1 MAIHWA
7 LERLET
13 LLPAH
18 IYANLEAASCNPAI
32 PIDAGGTYPIIHAE
46 TGNMLAGVPY
56 ARGMR
61 VPRSKMR
68 ALVSEGIDVQF
79 GKKLVDVEFGADGK
93 GVVAKFDDGERLKGS
108 MVVGAEGA
116 KSRVREIAMNS
127 VEKAATTPFPIWHMN
142 LTVCYGDAE
151 KAQFV

>member
-1 MAIHWA
+1 
-7 LERLET
+7 
-13 LLPAH
+13 
-18 IYANLEAASCNPAI
+18 
-32 PIDAGGTYPIIHAE
+32 
-46 TGNMLAGVPY
+46 MLAGVPY

-68 ALVSEGIDVQF
+68 ALVSEGIDVHF
-79 GKKLVDVEFGADGK
+79 SKKLVDVEFGPDGK
-93 GVVAKFDDGERLKGS
+93 GVVAKFDDGETVKGS

-127 VEKAATTPFPIWHMN
+127 VEEAATTPFPIWHMN